1 VVLAMTLLGPQN
13 TFDADWRG
21 PIARALLEASA
32 AVSSRLGYRP

>member
-1 VVLAMTLLGPQN
+1 VVLAMTLLGPRQSASKV
-13 TFDADWRG
+13 FCG